1 MVDLWGTQGKALA
14 ESPKSTPTPL
24 GPPSL
29 PLQVGDKAGGV
40 SLLDMFAPGVLWYND
55 GMAGPVTAVQLGMCA
70 LPSRKDKWVL
80 GGAAGIR
87 SCMASHGCLMAL
99 HGTGA

>member
-1 MVDLWGTQGKALA
+1 M
-14 ESPKSTPTPL
+14 PKVLNPPP
-24 GPPSL
+24 PPSL

-87 SCMASHGCLMAL
+87 SCRASHGCLMAL
-99 HGTGA
+99 HGTGT